1 MSSSSTV
8 PAMCSPCPVVSSPPP
23 LLSGSFA
30 SLFTEQVEDN
40 KEDDSMMAIIE
51 TMKNIRNNITG
62 DTKKVVS
69 IKDQI
74 KKLQE
79 DLGKT
84 EEKIKKDK
92 NKLKELA
99 VKIAEC

>member
-1 MSSSSTV
+1 
-8 PAMCSPCPVVSSPPP
+8 
-23 LLSGSFA
+23 
-30 SLFTEQVEDN
+30 
-40 KEDDSMMAIIE
+40 MMAIIE
-51 TMKNIRNNITG
+51 TMKNIRNNITD

-99 VKIAEC
+99 VKIADC